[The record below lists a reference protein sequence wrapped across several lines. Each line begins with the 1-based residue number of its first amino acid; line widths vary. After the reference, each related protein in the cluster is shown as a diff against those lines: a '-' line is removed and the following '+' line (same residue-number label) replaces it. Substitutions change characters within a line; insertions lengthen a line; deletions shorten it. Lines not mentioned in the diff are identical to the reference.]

1 VKAAVKALARG
12 AAFLAALP
20 ALASYGVRSRL
31 LGPDRALEGSSQ
43 ALGLLPGLLGQYV
56 RRAFYARVLAECH
69 RTAVIEFGVLFSQ
82 AGARLE
88 ENVYVGPRCH
98 LGLAHIRRNA
108 LLAAGVHVPSGA
120 ATHGTSD
127 PVVPIRDQAGR
138 REMVTIGESAWI
150 GSGAIVMADVGADSV
165 VGAGAVVT
173 RSIPE
178 GVVAGGVPARIIK
191 TREGRPGATGAPVR
205 EANSDTLP
213 PLEGKSGAI
222 PARAESARRLPLL

>member
-1 VKAAVKALARG
+1 VRAAVKALARG
-12 AAFLAALP
+12 AAFLAVLP
-20 ALASYGVRSRL
+20 ALASYAIRSRI
-31 LGPDRALEGSSQ
+31 LGPNRALEGSSQ
-43 ALGLLPGLLGQYV
+43 ALGLLPGLLGQYL
-56 RRAFYARVLAECH
+56 RRAFYAWVLAECH

-120 ATHGTSD
+120 ATHGMSD
-127 PVVPIRDQAGR
+127 PDVPIRDQTGR
-138 REMVTIGESAWI
+138 REMVTIGEGTWI
-150 GSGAIVMADVGADSV
+150 GSGAVVMADVGADSV

-178 GVVAGGVPARIIK
+178 GVVAGGVPARILR
-191 TREGRPGATGAPVR
+191 TREGRSGATAEPMR
-205 EANSDTLP
+205 ESNSDTLP
-213 PLEGKSGAI
+213 RLEGKSASI
-222 PARAESARRLPLL
+222 PAGAESVRRLPLI